1 MKRFFLLFV
10 ACLSLVVASAWL
22 VTNPAWA
29 GSSTATCA
37 DGSTR
42 TCTGTDCAS
51 SDDRV
56 GVRGY
61 CQCSSPDGSLT
72 TKYCPLSNPDGGDG
86 GGGDIAP
93 ILP

>member
-10 ACLSLVVASAWL
+10 ACLSLVMASAWL

-37 DGSTR
+37 DGTSR
-42 TCTGTDCAS
+42 TCSGTDCTSA
-51 SDDRV
+51 DDRP

-61 CQCSSPDGSLT
+61 CQCSSPDGSLS
-72 TKYCPLSNPDGGDG
+72 TKYCPLPSSG
-86 GGGDIAP
+86 GGGGGGGGIEP
-93 ILP
+93 IRP